1 MPPLPLLL
9 VPPPPRVEKMVQE
22 AARIEVETIP
32 PALLRPLGLLF
43 DGPVAKDAENFLAG
57 LQAASFLGA
66 RALPATGKRRT
77 PLAWVGIA
85 LRGGRNLFA
94 DLRGG
99 CWVRGFPAVGRG
111 RELLKVAGLADDL
124 SFSQS
129 LTELGIMEKPGSAL
143 YFNFH
148 YDQPTADCARV
159 YILDVAAERLHAF
172 ALPVSA
178 LAAGKGKG

>member
-1 MPPLPLLL
+1 
-9 VPPPPRVEKMVQE
+9 MVHE
-22 AARIEVETIP
+22 PAMAGVETIP
-32 PALLRPLGLLF
+32 PSLIRPLGLLF

-57 LQAASFLGA
+57 LHATSFLGA
-66 RALPATGKRRT
+66 RALPATGKRRL

-111 RELLKVAGLADDL
+111 RELLKAAGLADDS

-129 LTELGIMEKPGSAL
+129 LTELGMGEKPGATL

-148 YDQPTADCARV
+148 FNQPTADCARV
-159 YILDVAAERLHAF
+159 YVLDVAAERLHAF
-172 ALPVSA
+172 ALPASA
-178 LAAGKGKG
+178 LAPGKVNG